1 LKISFVETVICTPTL
16 PKLFVESQKIQS
28 HRQPAD
34 CYRFAPGNASC
45 FVTHL
50 LAVKMEDF
58 VIAPP
63 LSEWHARMASLHWQH
78 QWVLPV

>member
-1 LKISFVETVICTPTL
+1 MNNFAVTVTCTPTL
-16 PKLFVESQKIQS
+16 PKPFVESQKIQS
-28 HRQPAD
+28 HRQPAS
-34 CYRFAPGNASC
+34 CYRFARGSASC

-58 VIAPP
+58 VTEPP
-63 LSEWHARMASLHWQH
+63 LSEWHARMARVHWQH